1 MHPEPEQHRA
11 PDEARLPWNSNSF
24 SHDLP
29 FLWEADGKVLV
40 ELPRQPFGDGR
51 TYHDDHGN
59 PDATLV
65 IWKGMFDEFHEES
78 KLAPAYVPFQFHPY
92 ISGRAG
98 RARTMRAIIQHMKKA
113 DGVWLATG
121 SEVARWCLDE
131 VFKADAAK
139 AAQA

>member
-1 MHPEPEQHRA
+1 MKHGF
-11 PDEARLPWNSNSF
+11 LWNSNSF

-65 IWKGMFDEFHEES
+65 IWKGMFDEFHEEL

-98 RARTMRAIIQHMKKA
+98 RARTMRAIIRHMKKA

-131 VFKADAAK
+131 VFKVDAGK